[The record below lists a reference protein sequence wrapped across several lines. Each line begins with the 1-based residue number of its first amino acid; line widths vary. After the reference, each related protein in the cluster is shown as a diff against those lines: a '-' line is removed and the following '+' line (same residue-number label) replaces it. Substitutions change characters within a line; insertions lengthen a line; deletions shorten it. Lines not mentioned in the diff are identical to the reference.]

1 MCHTVN
7 EFMGEDIIIKI
18 RSRKIIMIKAYQCG
32 FRSWQSKQTR
42 YSCSECSGETLMSKE
57 LQIVF
62 VDFEKAHGP
71 VLRELYLEK
80 VMGL

>member
-1 MCHTVN
+1 
-7 EFMGEDIIIKI
+7 
-18 RSRKIIMIKAYQCG
+18 
-32 FRSWQSKQTR
+32 
-42 YSCSECSGETLMSKE
+42 MSKE